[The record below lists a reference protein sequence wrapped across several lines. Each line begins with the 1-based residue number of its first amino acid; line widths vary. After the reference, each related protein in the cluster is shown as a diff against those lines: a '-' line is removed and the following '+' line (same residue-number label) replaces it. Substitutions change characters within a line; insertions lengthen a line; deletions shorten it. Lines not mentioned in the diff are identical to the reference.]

1 MIVGTA
7 GHIDHGKTSLLKAL
21 TGVDADRLPEEKAR
35 GITLDL
41 GYAYTP
47 LPGGEVLG
55 FVDVPGHE
63 RLVHNMLAG
72 ATGIDFVLLVVAADD
87 GPMPQTREHLQ
98 IVDLLGLSHGAVA
111 LTKIDAVSAERAAQA
126 QDEVRGLLAGTALEG
141 APLFPVSSVT
151 GGGVDALRA
160 HLEQASRNAGKRD
173 SGGHFRLAIDR
184 CFTLKGTGTV
194 VTGAVYSGSVRVG
207 DDLLLSPPGIPV
219 RVRGIHAQ
227 DRGAET
233 GLAGQRCAL
242 NLVGPGFDRQI
253 VQRGQWVLEPPLHA
267 PTQRIDVQL
276 RLLASEPRALKH
288 WTPAH
293 VHLGAADV
301 PGRVA
306 LLEGEALEPGA
317 AALAQLVLD
326 RPSAV
331 LAGDRFVI
339 RDQSASRT
347 MGGGIALDPF
357 PPQRGRRTPGRLSLL
372 RAWQS
377 GDARS
382 AFTAAL
388 GTAALGVDVQRFAL
402 AWNLREEERRALF
415 EGMAMRRV
423 HRAAGDLGFS
433 ESAWQAL
440 RQALLGAVAAE
451 HERAPDMVGV
461 SRERLRR
468 LAAPSLAPAA
478 YDALLDELLGEGR
491 VVASGA
497 WLHDPAHRVRF
508 STEEEGLWAKVQPM
522 LDATPFHPP
531 RVRDLARALQVEEAA
546 MRRLLQRAARLGE
559 VYPVAHD
566 HYFTLRAVD
575 ALAAIVRDLNDG
587 RGAALASEFRDRI
600 GTGRRLAIQILEFF
614 DRVGY
619 TRRAGD
625 THLLRQAALF
635 AAAFAPARSSS
646 AREGGRGLV

>member
-7 GHIDHGKTSLLKAL
+7 GHIDHGKTALLKAL

-111 LTKIDAVSAERAAQA
+111 VTKIDAVSAERAAQA
-126 QDEVRGLLAGTALEG
+126 QDEVRRLLRGTALEG

-151 GGGVDALRA
+151 GGGVDALRT
-160 HLEQASRNAGKRD
+160 HLDRAAGEPGGRD
-173 SGGHFRLAIDR
+173 SRGHFRLAIDR

-194 VTGAVYSGSVRVG
+194 VTGAVHSGAVHVG
-207 DDLLLSPPGIPV
+207 DELLLSPPGIPV

-227 DRGAET
+227 DRAAEA

-242 NLVGPGFDRQI
+242 NLAGPQFDRQI
-253 VQRGQWVLEPPLHA
+253 VQRGQWVLEPALHA

-276 RLLASEPRALKH
+276 RLLGSEPRALKH

-293 VHLGAADV
+293 VHLGARDV

-306 LLEGEALEPGA
+306 LLEGESLEPGA
-317 AALAQLVLD
+317 TALAQLVLD
-326 RPSAV
+326 RPDAV
-331 LAGDRFVI
+331 LAGDRFVV

-347 MGGGIALDPF
+347 MGGGVALDPF
-357 PPQRGRRTPGRLSLL
+357 PPQKGRRASGRLSLL
-372 RAWQS
+372 RTWRS
-377 GDARS
+377 GDARA

-415 EGMAMRRV
+415 DGVAMRRV
-423 HRAAGDLGFS
+423 RSATADLAFS

-440 RQALLGAVAAE
+440 RQALLAAVAAE

-478 YDALLDELLGEGR
+478 YEALLDELLGEGLI
-491 VVASGA
+491 VASGA

-508 STEEEGLWAKVQPM
+508 GAQEEHLWTKVRPM

-531 RVRDLARALQVEEAA
+531 RVRDLARALQVEEEA
-546 MRRLLQRAARLGE
+546 MRRLLQRAARLGA

-566 HYFTLRAVD
+566 HYFTLHAVD
-575 ALAAIVRDLNDG
+575 ALAEMVRDLN
-587 RGAALASEFRDRI
+587 RAKGAALAAEFRDRI

-625 THLLRQAALF
+625 AHLLRQPALF
-635 AAAFAPARSSS
+635 AGQAAQGDRATEKDGSLR
-646 AREGGRGLV
+646 